1 MKIGFFEIRPGEKE
15 VLGNALKG
23 SDLFFSEKTITS
35 DNLTA
40 TDFEIISTHTASKLD
55 SNLFKKLPN
64 LKLVV
69 TRTTGF
75 DHIDMDAA
83 AQKNITV
90 CNIPSYGEH
99 TVAEFTFAIL
109 LALSRKIPQAIKRVK
124 EEKKFNFEN
133 LQGFDLNEKVLGVI
147 GTGKIGINVIK
158 IAKGFNMK
166 ITAFDTFP
174 NKDLA
179 QTLDFSYLI
188 LEELL
193 KSADIITIHV
203 PYLPSTHHLINSQN
217 IKLIKRGAVL
227 VNTARGA
234 IVETEAL
241 VYALKEGILAGAAL
255 DVLEDEKKIF
265 KEKIGIAKL
274 NEQLIKMKNVVI
286 TPHTAFSTKEAELRI
301 LNTTAENI
309 EAFQKGSPQN
319 IIKAK

>member
-15 VLGNALKG
+15 VLENALQG
-23 SDLFFSEKTITS
+23 SDLFFSEKTVTP

-40 TDFEIISTHTASKLD
+40 TDFEVISTHTASKLD
-55 SNLFKKLPN
+55 SNLFDKLPK

-75 DHIDMDAA
+75 DHIDMDTA

-217 IKLIKRGAVL
+217 IKLIKKGAVL
-227 VNTARGA
+227 VNTSRGA

-241 VYALKEGILAGAAL
+241 VYALKEGIFVGAAL

-265 KEKIGIAKL
+265 KEKVGVAKL
-274 NEQLIKMKNVVI
+274 NEQLIRMKNVVI

-309 EAFQKGSPQN
+309 KTFLTGSPQN